1 MTVPPD
7 NSAPP
12 PGRSWR
18 NIRQEVRPAMSR
30 KGRRRQLAAWAKVT
44 ALSALVAGSGWG
56 IYEIAH
62 TWSTDRAALA
72 TAVHS
77 ELVREV
83 VLITDG
89 VLTKQWVTGVL
100 ALPRSASLMALDLP
114 ALRRKLLEAGQVQ
127 VAVLT
132 RNFPDTLVVTLQ
144 ERNPVARVQAADS
157 TGAAKQL
164 LVAKDGTV
172 YDGVNYEKS
181 MLAGLPWLDGIRL
194 IRSGNGFAPIAGMAD
209 VAALLSTA
217 QLQAPHL
224 YRDWLIVSLAR
235 LEESDEIVVKAQ
247 DLPEIIFSRKRD
259 FYKQVAQLDYVIDAV
274 QAIEAAPALQSVN
287 LALEGQVPVRLQAA
301 PAALAANP
309 PTAPAAPSFSLQPSQ
324 RKTKREL

>member
-1 MTVPPD
+1 MTVPAD

-44 ALSALVAGSGWG
+44 TLSTLVAGSGWG
-56 IYEIAH
+56 IFEIAH

-100 ALPRSASLMALDLP
+100 ALPKSASLMALDLP
-114 ALRRKLLEAGQVQ
+114 ALRAKLLADGQVQ

-144 ERNPVARVQAADS
+144 ERTPVAR
-157 TGAAKQL
+157 
-164 LVAKDGTV
+164 VAKDGTV
-172 YDGVNYEKS
+172 YDGVNYDKA

-194 IRSGNGFAPIAGMAD
+194 IRTGNGYEPIAGMAD

-217 QLQAPHL
+217 QLQVPHL

-235 LEESDEIVVKAQ
+235 LAERDEIVVKAQ
-247 DLPEIIFSRKRD
+247 DVAEIIFSRKRD
-259 FYKQVAQLDYVIDAV
+259 FYKQVAQLDYVIDASHGL
-274 QAIEAAPALQSVN
+274 EAGPTLQSVN
-287 LALEGQVPVRLQAA
+287 LSLEGQVPVRLQGPSDAVAA
-301 PAALAANP
+301 SPAAK
-309 PTAPAAPSFSLQPSQ
+309 PAAPSFSIQPSQ